1 MVEQVNEPSWQEMD
15 KAISILEHEL
25 ELLVDRNSSQGY
37 AWFLPNRADSERLY
51 LELRKVFVEHARI
64 SN

>member
-15 KAISILEHEL
+15 KAISIIEHEL
-25 ELLVDRNSSQGY
+25 ELLVYRNSFSGY
-37 AWFLPNRADSERLY
+37 ACFLPNRAETERLY